1 MSSPPSTQAVWWLR
15 RDLRLDDNPALLA
28 AAESGRVLA
37 LFVLDDALR
46 RPSGPVRL
54 AFLHRCLR
62 DLDAQLGGR
71 LCMRTGDPVDVVPA
85 LAREIAADAVHLAAD
100 HGPYGSRRDKLVE
113 RALAADGRQLVR
125 TGSPYAVAPGRLRKA
140 DGTSYRVFTPF
151 YRAWKEHGWRGPA
164 IPADPVWLQP
174 ADLDGGSEPIPADP
188 ELGGTEL
195 PPAGEHA
202 AHERL
207 RAFLTESLA
216 GYAAHRD
223 EPAAAVT
230 SRLSPYL
237 KWGCIHPRTVLDALR
252 TATATATASES
263 GDAVPGWSG
272 ASRAGGAG
280 GAGAAGGGGGL
291 AGSAEKF
298 RSELAWREFYADVLA
313 GTPSSARTDLTDT
326 LAALAYEPP
335 GDTFEAWKWG
345 RTGYP
350 IVDAGMRQLLAEGW
364 VHNRVRMIEASF
376 VCKDLHVH
384 WTHGARWYLERLV
397 DGDLASNN
405 HGWQWTA
412 GTGTDAAPYFRVFNP
427 VSQGRKFDPAGE
439 YIRRWVPELR
449 GLPPDAVHEPWK
461 LPAGPPN
468 GYPRPVVDHAVERR
482 EALDRHARARHHD

>member
-28 AAESGRVLA
+28 AAGSGRVLA

-46 RPSGPVRL
+46 RPAGPVRL

-62 DLDAQLGGR
+62 DLDARLGGR
-71 LCMRTGDPVDVVPA
+71 LCVRTGNPADVVPA
-85 LAREIAADAVHLAAD
+85 LAREIAADAVHIAAD
-100 HGPYGSRRDKLVE
+100 YGPYGSHRDNLVE
-113 RALAADGRQLVR
+113 RALAADGRRLVR
-125 TGSPYAVAPGRLRKA
+125 TGSPYAVTPGRLRKP

-151 YRAWKEHGWRGPA
+151 YRAWKEHGWRAPA
-164 IPADPVWLQP
+164 GPADPTWLRP
-174 ADLDGGSEPIPADP
+174 TDLDGGGEPIPADP
-188 ELGGTEL
+188 DLGGTEL

-207 RAFLTESLA
+207 GAFLTESLA

-237 KWGCIHPRTVLDALR
+237 KWGCVHPRTVLDALR
-252 TATATATASES
+252 TAAAA
-263 GDAVPGWSG
+263 
-272 ASRAGGAG
+272 
-280 GAGAAGGGGGL
+280 GAGAAG
-291 AGSAEKF
+291 AEPAAASAEKF

-313 GTPSSARTDLTDT
+313 TTPSSARTDLTET
-326 LAALAYEPP
+326 LAAMDYEPP
-335 GDTFEAWKWG
+335 GDSFEAWKWG

-427 VSQGRKFDPAGE
+427 VSQGRRFDPDGA

-449 GLPPDAVHEPWK
+449 GLPSDVVHEPWK

-468 GYPRPVVDHAVERR
+468 GYPRPVVDHAAERR
-482 EALDRHARARHHD
+482 EALDRHARARHHA